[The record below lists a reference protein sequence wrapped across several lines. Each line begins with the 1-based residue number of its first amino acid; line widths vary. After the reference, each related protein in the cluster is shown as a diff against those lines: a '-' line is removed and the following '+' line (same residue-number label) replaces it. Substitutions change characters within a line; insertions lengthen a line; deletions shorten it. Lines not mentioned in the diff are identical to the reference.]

1 MPSSFD
7 LRDVNGKNY
16 VTPVKDQSPWGSCWS
31 FAAIGASES
40 SILHEL
46 GLTNEEYKDK
56 YGEELNLSEKDL
68 AWFTYHQLTE
78 QDVCDSIPASQ
89 VGEGIDASKLEEKD
103 RNSVYNIGGAVIVY
117 QIKQAANTI
126 KLNKKTIKKATT
138 YTVKKKSINKKARTY
153 TVKRNGKGKISMKN
167 KSSKKLKKY
176 LKLKGTK
183 VILRKKAPKG
193 TYKFTITV
201 AANGNWKKT
210 TSKVITIKVR

>member
-103 RNSVYNIGGAVIVY
+103 RNSVYNIGGAVAVY

-126 KLNKKTIKKATT
+126 KL
-138 YTVKKKSINKKARTY
+138 
-153 TVKRNGKGKISMKN
+153 
-167 KSSKKLKKY
+167 
-176 LKLKGTK
+176 KGTK
-183 VILRKKAPKG
+183 VTLRKKAPKG

-210 TSKVITIKVR
+210 TSKVIRIKVR